1 LLVLFTTAGC
11 HLCDDA
17 EAILRYC
24 RSYYPQLQWRSVDIA
39 EDTALV
45 DRYGLRIPVIS
56 IADSEAEL
64 NWPFDPGQLMAFIK
78 SQTND
83 GH

>member
-1 LLVLFTTAGC
+1 MLVLFTTAGC

-24 RSYYPQLQWRSVDIA
+24 RSFYPQVQWRTVDIA
-39 EDTALV
+39 EDAALV
-45 DRYGLRIPVIS
+45 ERYGLRIPVIS
-56 IADSEAEL
+56 IADSAAEL
-64 NWPFDPGQLMAFIK
+64 NWPFDPGQLMTFIK